1 MTARKRAGKTTRQG
15 NCREMMVSGF
25 ALDSIARMPMVLLK
39 DDGEHHT
46 LPIWFS
52 SLEAVAIAAELINR
66 DALAESGGEDLLT
79 RLLGHLQ
86 LEVRRIAIEGVNG
99 ALLDSCVYLAGN
111 GKELRVKVRPCDA
124 VVMAL
129 KHSLPIHVA
138 DEVLDRAPM
147 LEMDE
152 DEVLGDDDG
161 ARFIDLL
168 ESLDPKDM
176 GKYPM

>member
-1 MTARKRAGKTTRQG
+1 MTTRKRGGRKAGQTG
-15 NCREMMVSGF
+15 CREMNISSF
-25 ALDSIARMPMVLLK
+25 ELDSIARMPMVLLK
-39 DDGEHHT
+39 DAGEQHA

-66 DALAESGGEDLLT
+66 DALAESGGEDLVAG
-79 RLLGHLQ
+79 LLGHLR
-86 LEVRRIAIEGVNG
+86 LEVCRIAIEGLNG
-99 ALLDSCVYLAGN
+99 ALFDSCVYLAGN
-111 GKELRVKVRPCDA
+111 GEEIRVKVRPCDA

-138 DEVLDRAPM
+138 DEVIEQASVLDM
-147 LEMDE
+147 EE
-152 DEVLGDDDG
+152 GECFGDDAAG
-161 ARFIDLL
+161 RFIDLL

>member
-1 MTARKRAGKTTRQG
+1 MTARKRTDRKAPQSGG
-15 NCREMMVSGF
+15 HEMTISCF
-25 ALDSIARMPMVLLK
+25 ALDSIARMPMVILK

-46 LPIWFS
+46 LPIWLS
-52 SLEAVAIAAELINR
+52 SMEAVAIAAELINR
-66 DALAESGGEDLLT
+66 DALAESGGEDLMT
-79 RLLGHLQ
+79 GLLGRLQ
-86 LEVRRIAIEGVNG
+86 LEVRRIAIEGING
-99 ALLDSCVYLAGN
+99 SLFDSCIYFSGN
-111 GKELRVKVRPCDA
+111 DGEIRVKVRPCDA

-138 DEVLDRAPM
+138 DEVLDRASM
-147 LEMDE
+147 LDMDDNE
-152 DEVLGDDDG
+152 EFGDDAG